1 MRVWFPLATIIAAAF
16 IVPVQAEDWPCFRGP
31 TRQGISH
38 EKDVPLNWSAME
50 NVLWKTAIPGTGWS
64 SPIVCAGHVFVTT
77 AVSDGTSYRL
87 ICLDRDTGGILWER
101 EVLQQE
107 AGHRNRLNSYATSTP
122 ATDGEKVY
130 VLAFDGTLAAVSMDG
145 EVVWKHHE
153 IDYYSEHGLGVSVVL
168 YEDLVIWPFDGSSS
182 GPNKGVGWQTPW
194 DKAVVLAVDKHTG
207 ETRWRGRRGS
217 SRIAHVTPQI
227 VEVDGKDQLVSG
239 AGDVVQ
245 GFDLETGQRIW
256 TVKAL
261 GEGVVPS
268 IVAGGDMVFAT
279 SGFGDPAIRAI
290 RTGGRGDVTDTHIV
304 WATGEDVPKVP
315 SMLYVRPYLY
325 VLTETGLVTCREGN
339 TGQVIWR
346 ERLGGKHSASPVY
359 ADGKIYFLNEK
370 GRAAVIEAGPQFKKI
385 AENELGEKCLASPA
399 ISGGRLFV
407 RTETNL
413 YCIGA
418 P

>member
-1 MRVWFPLATIIAAAF
+1 
-16 IVPVQAEDWPCFRGP
+16 
-31 TRQGISH
+31 
-38 EKDVPLNWSAME
+38 
-50 NVLWKTAIPGTGWS
+50 
-64 SPIVCAGHVFVTT
+64 VFVTT
-77 AVSDGTSYRL
+77 AVEEGNSYRL
-87 ICLDRDTGGILWER
+87 VCLDRDTGSVLWNK
-101 EVLQQE
+101 EVLRQE

-122 ATDGEKVY
+122 ATDGERVY

-168 YEDLVIWPFDGSSS
+168 YENLVIWPFDGSSS

-194 DKAVVLAVDKHTG
+194 DEAVILAVDKNTG
-207 ETRWRGRRGS
+207 KTRWRGRRGS

-256 TVKAL
+256 TVKAP

-268 IVAGGDMVFAT
+268 VVTGQDMVFVT

-290 RTGGRGDVTDTHIV
+290 RTAGRGEVTETHIV

-325 VLTETGLVTCREGN
+325 VLTDTGLVTCRKGN
-339 TGQVIWR
+339 TGEVVWR

-370 GRAAVIEAGPQFKKI
+370 GRTAVIEAGPQFKKI
-385 AENELGEKCLASPA
+385 AENELGEKCLASLA
-399 ISGGRLFV
+399 ISEGRLFI

-418 P
+418 L